1 MIVKI
6 YAQKD
11 HMGHSVGT
19 VKVHMLRGKTKMQSI
34 SKPTLSKFKNKLQRD
49 KDNLQE
55 KFLYVRTSRMIKKT
69 TKSNTQN

>member
-1 MIVKI
+1 MIIEI

-19 VKVHMLRGKTKMQSI
+19 VKVHMLRGKISKGI

-49 KDNLQE
+49 KDNLQG
-55 KFLYVRTSRMIKKT
+55 KFLYVGTNWDIL
-69 TKSNTQN
+69 